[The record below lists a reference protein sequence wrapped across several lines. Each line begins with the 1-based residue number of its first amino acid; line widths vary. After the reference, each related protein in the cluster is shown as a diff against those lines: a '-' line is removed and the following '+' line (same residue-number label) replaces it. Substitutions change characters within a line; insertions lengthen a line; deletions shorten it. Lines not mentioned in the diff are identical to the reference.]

1 MKTTDL
7 IFNILSI
14 TLAVHIFWFIMGQ
27 KDYSNLLFLSE
38 EQIESYEKHGILIVK
53 EQIFSTEKL
62 NEITKILLDAVHS
75 LPYGSKTESSPEL
88 IHSHLKNETILKIA
102 QEPTVV
108 NP

>member
-38 EQIESYEKHGILIVK
+38 EQIESYEKYGILIVK
-53 EQIFSTEKL
+53 DQIFSTEKL